1 MPVLVLHWSMVQQ
14 LFFKLNKLNHVA
26 ADVLAGRDRM
36 IVMLLMKFVE
46 TFVVFIS
53 NDQFF
58 WEEMENGA
66 KPIGQIGLR
75 QVCVSQS
82 SYIFASWLLHICT
95 QHFCSNSN

>member
-1 MPVLVLHWSMVQQ
+1 MHALVLHWSMVQQ
-14 LFFKLNKLNHVA
+14 LFFKLNKLSHVA

-66 KPIGQIGLR
+66 KSLGQMGLQ
-75 QVCVSQS
+75 QVCAGK
-82 SYIFASWLLHICT
+82 IFHLIWSLGCLY
-95 QHFCSNSN
+95 

>member
-1 MPVLVLHWSMVQQ
+1 MHALVLHWSMVQQ
-14 LFFKLNKLNHVA
+14 LFFKLNKLSHVA

-58 WEEMENGA
+58 WEEMD
-66 KPIGQIGLR
+66 
-75 QVCVSQS
+75 VSIILSVVS
-82 SYIFASWLLHICT
+82 SVLISLFKVGNVNDS
-95 QHFCSNSN
+95 